1 MEIIEIPNKSAFK
14 LNEVC
19 SITGVKPYVL
29 RFWESEFDEI
39 EPMTSST
46 GQKLFGPRD
55 IEVIATIKDL
65 LFNQKMSIEEA
76 RFSLKS
82 HLEKASSLHESEAE
96 TEAELDS
103 ADYSKMNKSSEGI
116 LLEETAADLP
126 PAFNATPFEKE
137 GASQSPISFQR
148 MSLSD
153 SDLEKLVM
161 AKSLLRGIVD
171 HQIHN

>member
-46 GQKLFGPRD
+46 GQKLFSPRD
-55 IEVIATIKDL
+55 VEVIAMVKDL

-76 RFSLKS
+76 RYTLTNRLENPIAQHSEESLEIDNHEMS
-82 HLEKASSLHESEAE
+82 TSLGEESGEIPPRIPSYISQNEESIPQEK
-96 TEAELDS
+96 
-103 ADYSKMNKSSEGI
+103 
-116 LLEETAADLP
+116 
-126 PAFNATPFEKE
+126 
-137 GASQSPISFQR
+137 ISFQR

-153 SDLEKLVM
+153 GDLEKLVI
-161 AKSLLRGIVD
+161 AKGLLQEIVG
-171 HQIHN
+171 HQTLN

>member
-46 GQKLFGPRD
+46 GQKLYGPRD

-76 RFSLKS
+76 RFNLTKR
-82 HLEKASSLHESEAE
+82 LDGDVPAMDYESEE
-96 TEAELDS
+96 VEELSDF
-103 ADYSKMNKSSEGI
+103 
-116 LLEETAADLP
+116 P
-126 PAFNATPFEKE
+126 PQIP
-137 GASQSPISFQR
+137 GASFHEEAPVRESVAFQR

-153 SDLEKLVM
+153 SDLEKLVT
-161 AKSLLRGIVD
+161 AKSLLRDIVN
-171 HQIHN
+171 HQMLN

>member
-46 GQKLFGPRD
+46 GQKLFGPKD
-55 IEVIATIKDL
+55 IETIANVKDL
-65 LFNQKMSIEEA
+65 LFTQKMSIEEA
-76 RFSLKS
+76 RFALKAR
-82 HLEKASSLHESEAE
+82 LEKGSEQEHFLDESDDLDTPPHLPDTISQASGLK
-96 TEAELDS
+96 D
-103 ADYSKMNKSSEGI
+103 NV
-116 LLEETAADLP
+116 
-126 PAFNATPFEKE
+126 
-137 GASQSPISFQR
+137 SFQR

-153 SDLEKLVM
+153 SDLDKLVL
-161 AKSLLRGIVD
+161 AKSLLKEIVT
-171 HQIHN
+171 HEHLH

>member
-55 IEVIATIKDL
+55 IEVIANVKDL

-76 RFSLKS
+76 RYTLKQRLDN
-82 HLEKASSLHESEAE
+82 HAEGLCESEDEFLDDKNYESEFNGHDFPPQVPQNLSNE
-96 TEAELDS
+96 TTTT
-103 ADYSKMNKSSEGI
+103 N
-116 LLEETAADLP
+116 ETV
-126 PAFNATPFEKE
+126 
-137 GASQSPISFQR
+137 SFQR

-153 SDLEKLVM
+153 DDLEKLVM
-161 AKSLLRGIVD
+161 AKGLLQEIVG
-171 HQIHN
+171 HQPLH

>member
-82 HLEKASSLHESEAE
+82 HLEKASSLHEPE
-96 TEAELDS
+96 TETELDS
-103 ADYSKMNKSSEGI
+103 AAYSEMNNSSEGI
-116 LLEETAADLP
+116 LVEETAADLP

>member
-46 GQKLFGPRD
+46 GQKLYGPRD
-55 IEVIATIKDL
+55 IEVIATVKDL

-76 RFSLKS
+76 RFNLTKR
-82 HLEKASSLHESEAE
+82 LEGDFAPSSFEE
-96 TEAELDS
+96 ELDTDELS
-103 ADYSKMNKSSEGI
+103 DF
-116 LLEETAADLP
+116 P
-126 PAFNATPFEKE
+126 PQVP
-137 GASQSPISFQR
+137 GASFEQNAPIQESVSFQR

-153 SDLEKLVM
+153 SDLEKLVT
-161 AKSLLRGIVD
+161 AKSLLRDIVN
-171 HQIHN
+171 HQMLN

>member
-39 EPMTSST
+39 EPISSST
-46 GQKLFGPRD
+46 GQKLYSPND
-55 IEVIATIKDL
+55 IEVIATVKDL

-76 RFSLKS
+76 RYKIKQRPSGHGDSLDQV
-82 HLEKASSLHESEAE
+82 ESESDFDTDE
-96 TEAELDS
+96 FPPLPHLTGNS
-103 ADYSKMNKSSEGI
+103 SSEI
-116 LLEETAADLP
+116 EE
-126 PAFNATPFEKE
+126 
-137 GASQSPISFQR
+137 SISFKR

-153 SDLEKLVM
+153 NDLEKLVM
-161 AKSLLRGIVD
+161 AKGLLQEIVSHQSLS
-171 HQIHN
+171 

>member
-39 EPMTSST
+39 VPMTSST
-46 GQKLFGPRD
+46 GQKLYGPRD

-65 LFNQKMSIEEA
+65 LFNKKMSIEEA
-76 RFSLKS
+76 RFSLNRS
-82 HLEKASSLHESEAE
+82 MNQEEDTHPSLDDEEGFEASLDDSIPPKIPSFSEDEGNYTENSL
-96 TEAELDS
+96 
-103 ADYSKMNKSSEGI
+103 
-116 LLEETAADLP
+116 
-126 PAFNATPFEKE
+126 
-137 GASQSPISFQR
+137 SFQR

-161 AKSLLRGIVD
+161 AKSLLKDIVD
-171 HQIHN
+171 FNRTL